1 MSRAGKLTRMFSLC
15 RKPVRF
21 GRREDGS
28 ATVEFVF
35 LFPMFMFLFLMGFE
49 SGLYMIRNVMLER
62 AVDISVRDIRLGN
75 GNVPEFAAL
84 KENICDDVLVIPNCT
99 DSIHI
104 YMQEIEITPGA
115 VASKTGDF
123 RCLNRYSTDP
133 QFDVEDYDVGQA
145 NTMMLVQVCA
155 SVHPYFPTTG
165 VGLGLRRD
173 QLGGDYAIVASTAFV
188 NEPGTRAMAAYNPV
202 DDGSGDGSGE
212 GSSDGTTDP
221 VVD

>member
-1 MSRAGKLTRMFSLC
+1 MFSLC
-15 RKPVRF
+15 KKSVRF

-28 ATVEFVF
+28 ATIEFVF

-75 GNVPEFAAL
+75 GRVPEFAAL
-84 KENICDDVLVIPNCT
+84 KENICDDVLVIPNCA

-104 YMQEIEITPGA
+104 YMTEIDITPGA
-115 VASKTGDF
+115 VAANTGDF
-123 RCLNRYSTDP
+123 RCLNRYSSDP
-133 QFDVEDYDVGQA
+133 QFGDDDYEVGQA

-165 VGLGLRRD
+165 IGLGLRRD

-188 NEPGTRAMAAYNPV
+188 NEPGTRAMAVYNPGG
-202 DDGSGDGSGE
+202 DSGDGGDGSGDGSGD
-212 GSSDGTTDP
+212 GDGTTDP
-221 VVD
+221 DTTN

>member
-1 MSRAGKLTRMFSLC
+1 MFSL
-15 RKPVRF
+15 RNRFVRY

-75 GNVPEFAAL
+75 GRVPEFSAL
-84 KENICDDVLVIPNCT
+84 KENICDDVLVIPNCA

-104 YMQEIEITPGA
+104 YMTEIEITPGA
-115 VASKTGDF
+115 VAANTGDF
-123 RCLNRYSTDP
+123 RCLNRYSDEP
-133 QFDVEDYDVGQA
+133 QFDETDYSIGNT

-155 SVHPYFPTTG
+155 SVHPYFPSTG

-173 QLGGDYAIVASTAFV
+173 ALGGDYAIVASTAFV
-188 NEPGTRAMAAYNPV
+188 NEPGTRAMAVAASTGTSGTGT
-202 DDGSGDGSGE
+202 DDGST
-212 GSSDGTTDP
+212 DGTTDP
-221 VVD
+221 TQ